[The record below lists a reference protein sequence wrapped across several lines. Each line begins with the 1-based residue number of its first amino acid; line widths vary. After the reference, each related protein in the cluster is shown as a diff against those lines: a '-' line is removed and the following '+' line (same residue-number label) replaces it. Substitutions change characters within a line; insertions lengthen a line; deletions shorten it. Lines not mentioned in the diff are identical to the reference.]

1 MLKRVTYTI
10 CLFFVTIIVH
20 SQEDYG
26 TDSLKNELRSA
37 KTDTAEL
44 ILLGSIA
51 YNYAELNP
59 DSAFLYAS
67 RMHVLAKKMKLPLEE
82 CFALSEM
89 GYALINL
96 GNL

>member
-59 DSAFLYAS
+59 DSAFYMPAVCMCLQ
-67 RMHVLAKKMKLPLEE
+67 KNE
-82 CFALSEM
+82 FA
-89 GYALINL
+89 A
-96 GNL
+96 